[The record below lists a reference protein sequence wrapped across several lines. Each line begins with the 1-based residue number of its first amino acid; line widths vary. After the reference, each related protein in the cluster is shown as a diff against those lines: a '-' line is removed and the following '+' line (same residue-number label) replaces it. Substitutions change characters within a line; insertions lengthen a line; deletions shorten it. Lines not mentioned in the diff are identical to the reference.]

1 MGKNGKIDY
10 FYGHI
15 FNSYVK
21 LPEGISHDIPSQPHD
36 AWFWTHIFVPLSPSK
51 MQLPSRPSAD
61 AEASAFRMRANS
73 ALLLGCDLQTSAVPR
88 GCLGSELSKGTDW
101 CMINDTCGWF
111 DVTVLGEAGSN
122 PWELLYSWHSWHDRW
137 YPAHAKPQAIS
148 IWCEKTGRRHHQR
161 WRIFHTSPHPS
172 MIAVKPTTW
181 ITVINNHVHWVF
193 PVFFSQ
199 KTQFKMT

>member
-73 ALLLGCDLQTSAVPR
+73 ALLLGLWSSDLSSATW
-88 GCLGSELSKGTDW
+88 LSGVRTFKRDW
-101 CMINDTCGWF
+101 LMYDQWYMRMIWCNSFRRSWF
-111 DVTVLGEAGSN
+111 KILENSCILDI
-122 PWELLYSWHSWHDRW
+122 SWHDRW

-199 KTQFKMT
+199 KNSV